1 MAIVLV
7 IKIHKVGETEL
18 KMLRFAL
25 EVTEYVT
32 ADFRLF
38 RDKVR
43 QATMSCFGL
52 DMCETEILGILQ
64 ERCWQGVRNR
74 GRPGV

>member
-1 MAIVLV
+1 
-7 IKIHKVGETEL
+7 
-18 KMLRFAL
+18 MLRFAL

-52 DMCETEILGILQ
+52 DMREREILGILR

-74 GRPGV
+74 GRCHQSGQAGSWGDRERFT